1 MTLDAFL
8 LQLGPGLAR
17 AALLFIVAAGLSLV
31 FGAMRIVNI
40 AHGSF
45 YMLGAF
51 FAVTVAG
58 WLGGVIGF
66 VAAVVLVPLAV
77 ALLGGVVEVGVLR
90 RLYGKEHLL
99 QLLATF
105 AVLLLVSDGVRFLYG
120 ERPRSLRAPPF
131 ATGAVQLGDVFL
143 PRYSLLLM
151 VMALLIGLGLWLLMA
166 RTGLGRDIR
175 AAVDDPEMLGMVG
188 VNVARLFTVVFALGA
203 ALAALGGVLAGPQT
217 TILLGMDVDFII
229 EAFAVVIIGGLGS
242 LKGTAVG
249 ALLVG
254 LTFAV
259 GIALVPTAALA
270 IVFLLMVVVLSVRP
284 YGLFGAAATRGTA

>member
-1 MTLDAFL
+1 MDLSGLL
-8 LQLGPGLAR
+8 LQIAVGLAR
-17 AALLFIVAAGLSLV
+17 AAILFIVASGLSLV

-51 FAVTVAG
+51 IAVTVAS
-58 WLGGVIGF
+58 LISGVTGF
-66 VAAVVLVPLAV
+66 LVALLVVPLLV
-77 ALLGGVVEVGVLR
+77 ALLGGAVEVAILR

-105 AVLLLVSDGVRFLYG
+105 AVLLIISDVVRFFWG
-120 ERPRSLRAPPF
+120 ERPQSLRQPPF
-131 ATGAVQLGDVFL
+131 ATGALQIGDIFI
-143 PRYSLLLM
+143 PRYSAFLVLM
-151 VMALLIGLGLWLLMA
+151 AILIGVGLWLLMS

-188 VNVARLFTVVFALGA
+188 VNVPRLFTVVFALGT
-203 ALAALGGVLAGPQT
+203 ALAAFGGVLAGPQT

-254 LTFAV
+254 ITFSV
-259 GIALVPTAALA
+259 GIALVPSAALA
-270 IVFLLMVVVLSVRP
+270 IVFLVLVVVLSIRP
-284 YGLFGAAATRGTA
+284 YGLYGTAGAA

>member
-1 MTLDAFL
+1 MSIEAFG
-8 LQLGPGLAR
+8 LQFATGLAR
-17 AALLFIVAAGLSLV
+17 AAVLFIVASGLSLV
-31 FGAMRIVNI
+31 FGALRIVNI

-51 FAVTVAG
+51 IAVTIAGAVADVAG
-58 WLGGVIGF
+58 NALGF
-66 VAAVVLVPLAV
+66 LAALLLVPVVV
-77 ALLGGVVEVGVLR
+77 AGIGALIETTTLR

-105 AVLLLVSDGVRFLYG
+105 AFLLILSDVVRFFYG
-120 ERPRSLRAPPF
+120 ERPRSLRGPPF
-131 ATGAVQLGDVFL
+131 ASGALNVGGVFF
-143 PRYSLLLM
+143 PRYSVFL
-151 VMALLIGLGLWLLMA
+151 VVAALVLGAGLWWLMS

-188 VNVARLFTVVFALGA
+188 VNVPRLFTVVFALGA

-249 ALLVG
+249 AILVG
-254 LTFAV
+254 VVFAL
-259 GIALVPTAALA
+259 GITVFPQGAMA
-270 IVFLLMVVVLSVRP
+270 IVFLLMVAVLVFRP
-284 YGLFGAAATRGTA
+284 YGLFGTVGA